1 MEISVC
7 RQALALDYLI
17 NLPVIKGH
25 CQTAVTCA
33 LKNCKGLIPNR
44 EKRRFHTMGLH
55 RPIAHL
61 NTVIRQDFIL
71 ADNICGDLD
80 FEEGGNPVVM
90 NRILAFKD
98 PVLCDS
104 FAARTMG
111 YLPHEIEYIRLAEK
125 LGVGTTDLCR
135 AQIHEVRQE
144 KKYSSEYGNQAAAP
158 RGRVG
163 QLAGYVKQNNAC
175 SACYGSLIYALDRL
189 SEEGALRGRKKE
201 SIAIGQGWK
210 GVKGEL
216 GVGSCTSC
224 FECSLKGCPPA
235 AADIVRFLRENWQ

>member
-1 MEISVC
+1 M
-7 RQALALDYLI
+7 
-17 NLPVIKGH
+17 
-25 CQTAVTCA
+25 
-33 LKNCKGLIPNR
+33 
-44 EKRRFHTMGLH
+44 
-55 RPIAHL
+55 
-61 NTVIRQDFIL
+61 
-71 ADNICGDLD
+71 
-80 FEEGGNPVVM
+80 VM

-111 YLPHEIEYIRLAEK
+111 YVPHEIEYIRLAEK
-125 LGVGTTDLCR
+125 LGVGTTDLSR

-201 SIAIGQGWK
+201 SIAIGQDGR
-210 GVKGEL
+210 G
-216 GVGSCTSC
+216 
-224 FECSLKGCPPA
+224 
-235 AADIVRFLRENWQ
+235 